1 MDTNRG
7 YTHACDLWSLGVL
20 TYALLSAK
28 PPFYGTTNSEIFA
41 AIEKCEVTFP
51 LSDWDG
57 ISDGAKDFIL
67 QLLVK
72 DEKHRPSAVELR
84 SHPWIRDALK
94 NDPGMV
100 RNVKGGGGFFK
111 KVFGGGRQK

>member
-7 YTHACDLWSLGVL
+7 YTHACDLWSLSVL
-20 TYALLSAK
+20 TYALLSPK
-28 PPFYGTTNSEIFA
+28 PPFYGTTDSEIFA

-51 LSDWDG
+51 LSDP
-57 ISDGAKDFIL
+57 IAKAKDFIL
-67 QLLVK
+67 QLRVK
-72 DEKHRPSAVELR
+72 DERHRPSAVELW

-100 RNVKGGGGFFK
+100 KNVR
-111 KVFGGGRQK
+111 VVVVEDS